1 MTVNGDSRLVLDGQ
15 GFKELV
21 RAGLAWLQHHQ
32 ESINRLN
39 VFPVP
44 DGDTG
49 TNMVLTMQS
58 AWQEIADSTETH
70 TGRIIQQVAHGA
82 LMGARGNS
90 GVILSQIWRGLAYGL
105 QNEAVLD
112 GGELATAMEQGA
124 KTAYRGVIR
133 PVEGTI
139 LTVAREMA
147 EEAERAAAESNDLVT
162 ILERVVHHG
171 RDTVA
176 RTPDLLPVLAE
187 AGVVDAGGQGF
198 YVIMEGML
206 LHLKGETVLDEEA
219 SVPMAEALEAAHAT
233 AEGEY
238 GYDVQFIIVGDGL
251 DVPAIRA
258 DIDAM
263 GECALVVGQPD
274 TVKVHVHVPDPGV
287 PISYGARLGSLQ
299 DVVVE
304 DMEAQS
310 RDFARSQ
317 EIAPA
322 LGPPVDKNGIAV
334 VAVVAGDGLARV
346 FQSLGVASV
355 IEGGQTMNPSTQ
367 EILEAV
373 EGLPNDRVIVLP
385 NNKNII
391 MAAKQA
397 RDLSEKQIEVV
408 PTRTIPQGVSAV
420 LALNPQADLSANKA
434 AMVEAMGCVR
444 TGEITVATRDVN
456 INGLEVRQGQVI
468 GLLDDALVVSAET
481 PEQVAHELLRRFD
494 LPDME
499 IVTLYYGSD
508 VSAREAERLTGQL
521 QDEHPDLEFEVLE
534 GGQPHYF
541 YIISAE

>member
-1 MTVNGDSRLVLDGQ
+1 MTVNGDSKLVLDGQ

-21 RAGLAWLQHHQ
+21 RSGLGWLQHHQ

-70 TGRIIQQVAHGA
+70 TGRLIQKVAHGA

-105 QNEAVLD
+105 EDEAVLD
-112 GGELATAMEQGA
+112 GRELAAAMEQGA

-147 EEAERAAAESNDLVT
+147 EEAKRAAAESNDLVE

-171 RDTVA
+171 RDAVA
-176 RTPDLLPVLAE
+176 RTPDLLPVLAD

-206 LHLKGETVLDEEA
+206 LYLKGETVLDTDTA
-219 SVPMAEALEAAHAT
+219 LPMTEALEAAHAT

-238 GYDVQFIIVGDGL
+238 GYDVQFIIVGEAL
-251 DVPAIRA
+251 DVSAIRS

-287 PISYGARLGSLQ
+287 PISYGAQRGSLR

-310 RDFARSQ
+310 RNFAHSQ
-317 EIAPA
+317 EISPV
-322 LGPPVDKNGIAV
+322 LRPPVDRDGIAV

-367 EILEAV
+367 EILETV
-373 EGLPNDRVIVLP
+373 EGLPNDQVIVLP

-397 RDLSEKQIEVV
+397 RDLSQKQVVVV

-420 LALNPQADLSANKA
+420 LALNPQADLSANEE
-434 AMVEAMGCVR
+434 AMVEAMDCVR
-444 TGEITVATRDVN
+444 TGEITVATRDVHL
-456 INGLEVRQGQVI
+456 NGLDVRQGQVI
-468 GLLDDALVVSAET
+468 GLLDDELIVSAET

-508 VSAREAERLTGQL
+508 VSAADAERLTDQL
-521 QDEHPDLEFEVLE
+521 QDEYSDLEFEVLE